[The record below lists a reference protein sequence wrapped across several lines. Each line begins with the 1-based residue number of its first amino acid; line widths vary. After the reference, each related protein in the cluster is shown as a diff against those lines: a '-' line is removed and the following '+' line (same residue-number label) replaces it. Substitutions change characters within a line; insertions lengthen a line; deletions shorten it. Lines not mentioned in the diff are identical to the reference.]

1 MEQFVPKSKARRLL
15 GKKADKY
22 SDTQLQE
29 VVHNLHLIARDQ
41 LRYNGSKESDKSNE
55 SKQPKHQS

>member
-22 SDTQLQE
+22 TDTQLQE

-41 LRYNGSKESDKSNE
+41 LRYNGSKVNEKCNE
-55 SKQPKHQS
+55 SFQPKSKP

>member
-15 GKKADKY
+15 GKTADKY

-29 VVHNLHLIARDQ
+29 LIHNLHLMARAQ
-41 LRYNGSKESDKSNE
+41 LRYNGSKGSENSNE
-55 SKQPKHQS
+55 STKPEPKP